1 MITPQIG
8 VHHSTVA
15 PHILVMDESR
25 EVLSLLHQ
33 ILAEE
38 GFSLTLSSQLLDLE
52 QIRVCSPALILM
64 ERRFDGLLAPSW
76 DVVRRTRQD
85 RDLAH
90 VPIVLS
96 TTHRSSR
103 MSSCL
108 EQELRGR
115 GVHVL
120 LKPYDINDLLGTI
133 QACLSGG
140 AEREVEESWRQP
152 GKLNQ
157 PITSSGSR
165 PGRSDCQLRALL
177 FSDGR
182 VVVYDD
188 PLRQLAKWHILG
200 RIRQDGELLSFLRID
215 AASNSWTALVPSMSL
230 EQETLP
236 LCIPLFRQADS
247 HREPLTGWP
256 LFS

>member
-1 MITPQIG
+1 MITPQISL
-8 VHHSTVA
+8 HHSTTA

-25 EVLSLLHQ
+25 DVLALLHA

-52 QIRVCSPALILM
+52 EIRTCSPALIVM

-103 MSSCL
+103 MSACL
-108 EQELRGR
+108 EQELQGR
-115 GVHVL
+115 GVHIL

-133 QACLSGG
+133 RACLMSG
-140 AEREVEESWRQP
+140 AV
-152 GKLNQ
+152 
-157 PITSSGSR
+157 
-165 PGRSDCQLRALL
+165 RSQRLPTGPHQSVISNSDKVISLDQQVRALL
-177 FSDGR
+177 FPDGR

-215 AASNSWTALVPSMSL
+215 AAGSSWTALVPASSL
-230 EQETLP
+230 EQKAMP
-236 LCIPLFRQADS
+236 LCVPLWRQSES
-247 HREPLTGWP
+247 HREPLSGWP